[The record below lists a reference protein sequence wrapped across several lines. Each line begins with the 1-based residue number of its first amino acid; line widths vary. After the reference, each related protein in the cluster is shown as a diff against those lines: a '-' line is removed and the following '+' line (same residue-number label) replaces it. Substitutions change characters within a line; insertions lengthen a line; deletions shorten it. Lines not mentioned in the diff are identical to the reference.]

1 MKENGQTDQFFLL
14 LYDESFNFSGIMSL
28 TTSLDGFSSSVTEIK
43 ILERPLTQ
51 SVTLSLSPLL
61 EGEEKDHTEEEGI
74 TKPLPRSQMSPV
86 PVSNVP
92 PWSTPMVNMD
102 IGGDGYGG
110 HGHGGHGNGGHGH
123 SRHF

>member
-1 MKENGQTDQFFLL
+1 
-14 LYDESFNFSGIMSL
+14 MSL

-102 IGGDGYGG
+102 MVDMES
-110 HGHGGHGNGGHGH
+110 NEDNDNEVNEDNDNEETTTTMKKQQ
-123 SRHF
+123 

>member
-1 MKENGQTDQFFLL
+1 MDLL
-14 LYDESFNFSGIMSL
+14 PGIIAL
-28 TTSLDGFSSSVTEIK
+28 TTSLGGFSSSVTEIK

>member
-1 MKENGQTDQFFLL
+1 
-14 LYDESFNFSGIMSL
+14 MSL

-74 TKPLPRSQMSPV
+74 TQPLPPV
-86 PVSNVP
+86 HVTLSSIFYHAHVTL
-92 PWSTPMVNMD
+92 SS
-102 IGGDGYGG
+102 IFY
-110 HGHGGHGNGGHGH
+110 H
-123 SRHF
+123 SFNLHIQLA